1 MKRLASVILA
11 AGDGTRLKSNRPKA
25 LHEVCG
31 YPMLH
36 HVLKVATE
44 ANAERHVVVVG
55 YEGDQI
61 RSAFTDRTNLEFA
74 DQLERLGTG
83 HAMMMTRDHFQ
94 DYEGD
99 ILVLCGDTPLFK
111 VETLQKLVEWHRH
124 QDAAATILTAELK
137 EPRGYGRILRYDD
150 NRVQGIVE
158 EKDANRYERAIR
170 EINTGTYC
178 FDSKH
183 LFESLGK
190 INQDNSQNEYYLTD
204 CIRILVDEGKRV
216 EAVITEDS
224 EEVIGVNTRVQ
235 LAQAERILRSRI
247 LERHML
253 EGITILDPDACYVDD
268 EAIIGKDTVLYPG
281 TIITGK
287 TRIGEGCR
295 IGPNTQIIN
304 STVGDQSQ
312 VVSSYMEDTEVEPGA
327 KVGPFANLQNGAASS

>member
-1 MKRLASVILA
+1 
-11 AGDGTRLKSNRPKA
+11 
-25 LHEVCG
+25 
-31 YPMLH
+31 MLH
-36 HVLKVATE
+36 HVLKVAAE
-44 ANAERHVVVVG
+44 AEASRHVVVVG

-61 RSAFTDRTNLEFA
+61 RAAFPNRPDIEFA
-74 DQLERLGTG
+74 DQVERLGTG
-83 HAMMMTRDHFQ
+83 HAMMMTREAFK
-94 DYEGD
+94 DYDGD

-124 QDAAATILTAELK
+124 QEAAATILTAELK
-137 EPRGYGRILRYDD
+137 EPKGYGRILRYDD

-178 FDSKH
+178 FDSRR
-183 LFESLGK
+183 LFDALGK
-190 INQDNSQNEYYLTD
+190 ITQNNSQNEYYLTD
-204 CIRILVDEGKRV
+204 CIRVLVDEGRRV

-247 LERHML
+247 LEKHML
-253 EGITILDPDACYVDD
+253 EGITILDPDSCYVD
-268 EAIIGKDTVLYPG
+268 EAALIGKDTVLHPG

-295 IGPNTQIIN
+295 IGPNTQIID
-304 STVGDQSQ
+304 SVVGDRA
-312 VVSSYMEDTEVEPGA
+312 EVNASFVHGVNIDPGA
-327 KVGPFANLQNGAASS
+327 KVGPFAALRNGGQA